1 MKLRNIFAALAVA
14 VLAFAGCQ
22 EKERFLEEV
31 KVSQSY
37 VAIPAEG
44 GQVEITVNATDSWE
58 ITGMPEWA
66 TVTPATGAAG
76 ETKVVFAAE
85 AATETREALVSLVC
99 AGDFWRLLRRS

>member
-44 GQVEITVNATDSWE
+44 GQVEITVNAVDSWE
-58 ITGMPEWA
+58 FTAVPEWV

-76 ETKVVFAAE
+76 ETKVTFKAEAAE
-85 AATETREALVSLVC
+85 AT
-99 AGDFWRLLRRS
+99 